1 MSLSGGCRGLVD
13 RRRLGCEPEVTGVSG
28 LDAGTGMQSSNW
40 SKSEGVTSTDLQRMW
55 LMCRLHM
62 RPSVNST
69 LKVRGPCILTIVPG
83 NQVGP
88 LEKLRMNTG
97 SPI

>member
-1 MSLSGGCRGLVD
+1 MD
-13 RRRLGCEPEVTGVSG
+13 RQRLGREPEVAGISE
-28 LDAGTGMQSSNW
+28 LDAGTGIQSSKGSDSGN
-40 SKSEGVTSTDLQRMW
+40 VTSTDLQRMW
-55 LMCRLHM
+55 LTCHLHM
-62 RPSVNST
+62 QPSINST

-88 LEKLRMNTG
+88 LEKFRMNTG